1 MGVGLDQRE
10 WSTGVLKEVG
20 PIGLNDKRDA

>member
-10 WSTGVLKEVG
+10 WSPGALKEVG
-20 PIGLNDKRDA
+20 PIGLNDKSNE

>member
-20 PIGLNDKRDA
+20 PIGLNDKRDE